1 MTKGSTSVNSPEGII
16 VVGAGPVG
24 LTFAANMVR
33 HGRAVT
39 VLESAPELSTAWRAS
54 TFHPPTLEKLEAL
67 GIVDAMIERGLVGD
81 KYQIR
86 DRRHGLVAEFDLR
99 ELADET
105 AYPYRLQLE
114 QYKYSQ
120 LLLEKVTASPLFT
133 LCRGETVA
141 DVSEEGDQ
149 VVVTS
154 TAADG
159 VERQRRA
166 RFVVGADGARSAVRR
181 ALGLELEGHTYPVRF
196 LILST
201 DYPFEE
207 RFPDLALVN
216 YVWDASEPVMLLRT
230 RDVWRVMFSAPDGL
244 DETDLIDPASIQR
257 RLRRLIGDSAPE
269 QVPVSAAQYYSVHQR
284 VASTFRVGRVLLAGD
299 AGHINSPVGG
309 LGLNSGI
316 HDALELSDV
325 IAGVLSGTED
335 DLALDRVADRRRQV
349 ALDTVRTVTDR
360 NTRQMIETDDDVRDT
375 NIRAMRELAAD
386 ATRRREWLL
395 ESSMLRSVR
404 DLAKDG

>member
-1 MTKGSTSVNSPEGII
+1 MQSVEETI

-33 HGRAVT
+33 HGHPVT
-39 VLESAPELSTAWRAS
+39 VLDASPELSTAWRAS
-54 TFHPPTLEKLEAL
+54 TFHPPTLEKLEVL
-67 GIVDAMIERGLVGD
+67 GVVDEMIERGLIAD

-86 DRRHGLVAEFDLR
+86 DRTHGLLAEFDLR

-120 LLLEKVTASPLFT
+120 LLLDKVAANPLLT
-133 LCRGETVA
+133 LRRAETV
-141 DVSEEGDQ
+141 EGVVAEDDH

-154 TAADG
+154 TSPDG
-159 VERQRRA
+159 VRTERRT
-166 RFVVGADGARSAVRR
+166 RFLVGADGARSAVRR

-201 DYPFEE
+201 DYPFHE

-216 YVWDASEPVMLLRT
+216 YIWDANEPVMLLRT
-230 RDVWRVMFSAPDGL
+230 RDVWRVMFSAPDGV
-244 DETDLIDPASIQR
+244 DEAELIDPASIQR
-257 RLRRLIGDSAPE
+257 RLRQLIGDSAPA
-269 QVPVSAAQYYSVHQR
+269 QVPVSAAQFYSVHQR
-284 VASTFRVGRVLLAGD
+284 VASTFRVGQVFLAGD

-325 IAGVLSGTED
+325 IAGVLSGTEED
-335 DLALDRVADRRRQV
+335 SALDRIADRRRRV
-349 ALDTVRTVTDR
+349 AIDTVRAVTDR
-360 NTRQMIETDDDVRDT
+360 NTRQMTESDEDAREA
-375 NIRAMRELAAD
+375 NMRAMRALVAD
-386 ATRRREWLL
+386 DDRRRDWLL
-395 ESSMLRSVR
+395 ESSMIRSVR
-404 DLAKDG
+404 DLATGR